1 MQLYKFKRTKM
12 VIFVLLKAFSGFKRT
27 KSGVFVL
34 LRLLAGLFVG
44 DTVAK
49 KGEVAEAW
57 VVRPY
62 VLEGV
67 GDLPGRHDVLLL
79 A

>member
-1 MQLYKFKRTKM
+1 M
-12 VIFVLLKAFSGFKRT
+12 VISVLLKAFSGFKRT
-27 KSGVFVL
+27 KTGVFVL

-44 DTVAK
+44 DTVAE

-62 VLEGV
+62 VLE
-67 GDLPGRHDVLLL
+67 
-79 A
+79 